1 MSATEFA
8 AKLRGRQIL
17 VGYWVMLD
25 SPASTERI
33 ARLGYDYVSLDGQHG
48 LFGYSGML
56 AGLTA
61 IDAAGRAVGMV
72 RVAANDATQIGRALD
87 AGAAGVIVPLINSA
101 EEAAIAVAASR
112 YPPAGIRSYGPTRA
126 MLRIGP
132 TPADTNET
140 AIVLAMIET
149 PDGLANVEAIAA
161 TPGIDGLYIGPSD
174 LTIAVGGAGP
184 ADPSVAAAF
193 EAALVRIRQACE
205 DNGIAAGLHT
215 RSGEEAAK
223 RISEG
228 FTVLTIAGDIT
239 HLEAVAQAH
248 LVAARGKREPRGV
261 VGGARPIAVRRPAAP
276 DPADRPG
283 RPRT

>member
-1 MSATEFA
+1 MMADHLGTARGRESEEMNAAEFA
-8 AKLRGRQIL
+8 AKVRGRQTL
-17 VGYWVMLD
+17 VGYWVALD
-25 SPASTERI
+25 SPPSTERI
-33 ARLGYDYVSLDGQHG
+33 ARLGYDYVSMDGQHG
-48 LFGYSGML
+48 LFGYTGML

-87 AGAAGVIVPLINSA
+87 AGAAGVIVPLISSA
-101 EEAAIAVAASR
+101 GDAAAAVAASR

-126 MLRIGP
+126 MMRIGP
-132 TPADTNET
+132 TPAEANESVV
-140 AIVLAMIET
+140 VLAMIET
-149 PDGLANVEAIAA
+149 PDGLASVEAIAG

-174 LTIAVGGAGP
+174 LTIAVGGARPG
-184 ADPSVAAAF
+184 DPSVADAF
-193 EAALVRIRQACE
+193 EAALIRIRQACE

-228 FTVLTIAGDIT
+228 FTLLTVAGDIT

-248 LVAARGKREPRGV
+248 LVTARGKR
-261 VGGARPIAVRRPAAP
+261 
-276 DPADRPG
+276 
-283 RPRT
+283 

>member
-1 MSATEFA
+1 MRADHLGHAGGTESEEMNATEFA
-8 AKLRGRQIL
+8 AKVRGRQIL
-17 VGYWVMLD
+17 VGYWIALD

-72 RVAANDATQIGRALD
+72 RVAANDATRIGRALD

-101 EEAAIAVAASR
+101 DDAADAVAASR
-112 YPPAGIRSYGPTRA
+112 YPPVGIRSYGPTRA
-126 MLRIGP
+126 TLRIGP
-132 TPADTNET
+132 APADTNET
-140 AIVLAMIET
+140 VTVLAMIET

-184 ADPSVAAAF
+184 ADPSVADAF
-193 EAALVRIRQACE
+193 EAALVRIRQACD

-215 RSGEEAAK
+215 RSGQEAAE

-228 FTVLTIAGDIT
+228 FTLLTVAGDIT

-248 LVAARGKREPRGV
+248 LVAARGKW
-261 VGGARPIAVRRPAAP
+261 
-276 DPADRPG
+276 
-283 RPRT
+283 

>member
-1 MSATEFA
+1 MNAAEFA
-8 AKLRGRQIL
+8 AKVRGRHTL
-17 VGYWVMLD
+17 VGYWVVLD

-61 IDAAGRAVGMV
+61 IDASGRAVGMV
-72 RVAANDATQIGRALD
+72 RVAANDLTQIGRALD
-87 AGAAGVIVPLINSA
+87 AGAVGVIVPLVNSA
-101 EEAAIAVAASR
+101 EEAARAVAATR

-132 TPADTNET
+132 APADTNDT
-140 AIVLAMIET
+140 VIVLAMIET
-149 PDGLANVEAIAA
+149 REGLANVEAIAA

-174 LTIAVGGAGP
+174 LTIAVGGTAPG
-184 ADPSVAAAF
+184 DPSVVDAF

-205 DNGIAAGLHT
+205 ANGIAAGLHT

-223 RISEG
+223 RISDG
-228 FTVLTIAGDIT
+228 FTLLTVAGDIT

-248 LVAARGKREPRGV
+248 LAAARE
-261 VGGARPIAVRRPAAP
+261 RR
-276 DPADRPG
+276 
-283 RPRT
+283 